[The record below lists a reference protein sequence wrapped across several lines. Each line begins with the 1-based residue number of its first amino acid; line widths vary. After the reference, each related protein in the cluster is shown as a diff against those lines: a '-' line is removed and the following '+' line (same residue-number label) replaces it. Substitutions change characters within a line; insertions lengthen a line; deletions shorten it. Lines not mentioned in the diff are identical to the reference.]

1 MELKKTA
8 VAGSVESCDVHVI
21 IAPNPGRGVELDLE
35 SKVKVPFGDA
45 IETTVRQV
53 LAENGITDANVQIRD
68 QGALDCV
75 IRARV
80 QCAICRSAE
89 TAYDWTREDV
99 NS

>member
-8 VAGSVESCDVHVI
+8 AAGNMESGDIQVTIV
-21 IAPNPGRGVELDLE
+21 PNPGRGVELDLT
-35 SKVKVPFGDA
+35 SKVKVPFGEA
-45 IETTVRQV
+45 IEATVRQV
-53 LAENGITDANVQIRD
+53 LKENGIADACVRLQD

-80 QCAICRSAE
+80 QCAICRAAE

-99 NS
+99 KP